1 MSNIHVYEIHILVC
15 ACMCVHVH
23 ITKLYILPIL
33 MYMDSFCL

>member
-15 ACMCVHVH
+15 ACMCVHVN

-33 MYMDSFCL
+33 MYMDSLCL